1 MTGPIHVVVVD
12 DSPFVCRLLTSY
24 LQSSLDFQVVGTAL
38 NGARAVELVKELRP
52 DAVTLDLEM
61 PEMNGLEALEHIMHD
76 CPTPVV
82 LVSGVSRRA
91 AAITLQALNM
101 GAVDF
106 ILKYTPGVDTDPVA
120 LRQEIIAKVRAA
132 SQIKVIRSLRSRRLD
147 RETAPPLR
155 QAQDTAPLPAYPS
168 TSPPRLPLR
177 QGSGQGSGQAG
188 LGPPADVGQVS
199 IPADEVERARRR
211 EVLPFLPGGVVVI
224 GASTGGPVALR
235 ELLSNLPADFSAAV
249 IIVQHMPAAFTGVLA
264 AQLDRQSPLK
274 VKEAEAGDRLQP
286 GLVLV
291 APGGYHLLLRPD
303 SRVVLNQ
310 GLEIGGHRPSVDVT
324 MQSVAQLYGART
336 KGVVLT
342 GMGNDGSLGLVAIRA
357 KGGKTFAQDAA
368 SCVVNGMPQ
377 RAIEKGVVNHI
388 APPAKIAQ
396 LLRMT

>member
-1 MTGPIHVVVVD
+1 
-12 DSPFVCRLLTSY
+12 
-24 LQSSLDFQVVGTAL
+24 
-38 NGARAVELVKELRP
+38 VELVKELRP

-76 CPTPVV
+76 CPTPVI
-82 LVSGVSRRA
+82 LVTGVSRRA
-91 AAITLQALNM
+91 VAITLQALDM

-106 ILKYTPGVDTDPVA
+106 ILKYTPGVDTNPEA
-120 LRQEIIAKVRAA
+120 LRQEIMAKVRAA

-147 RETAPPLR
+147 RETAPSLRPLDR
-155 QAQDTAPLPAYPS
+155 LGTTQAQDTAPSPAYLP
-168 TSPPRLPLR
+168 TRPEVDDIPP
-177 QGSGQGSGQAG
+177 
-188 LGPPADVGQVS
+188 
-199 IPADEVERARRR
+199 ERVQRR

-235 ELLSNLPADFSAAV
+235 ELLSSLPADFPAAV
-249 IIVQHMPAAFTGVLA
+249 IIVQHMPANFTEVLA
-264 AQLDRQSPLK
+264 ALLDRQSPLK
-274 VKEAEAGDRLQP
+274 VKEAETGDRLQP
-286 GLVLV
+286 GLILV

-310 GLEIGGHRPSVDVT
+310 GPEIGGHRPSIDVT

-377 RAIEKGVVNHI
+377 RAIEKGVVNHV
-388 APPAKIAQ
+388 APPARIAQ

>member
-1 MTGPIHVVVVD
+1 MTGPIRVVVAD

-24 LQSSLDFQVVGTAL
+24 LQSSPDFQVVGTAL
-38 NGARAVELVKELRP
+38 NGSRAVELVKELRP

-61 PEMNGLEALEHIMHD
+61 PEMNGLEALEYIMYD

-91 AAITLQALNM
+91 AAITLQALDM

-106 ILKYTPGVDTDPVA
+106 ILKYTPGVDTDPEA
-120 LRQEIIAKVRAA
+120 LRQEIMAKVRAA
-132 SQIKVIRSLRSRRLD
+132 SQIKVIRSLRPRRQD
-147 RETAPPLR
+147 RETVGPGR
-155 QAQDTAPLPAYPS
+155 AQGITPAMVDER
-168 TSPPRLPLR
+168 TQRR
-177 QGSGQGSGQAG
+177 
-188 LGPPADVGQVS
+188 DV
-199 IPADEVERARRR
+199 P
-211 EVLPFLPGGVVVI
+211 PFLPGGVVVI

-235 ELLSNLPADFSAAV
+235 ELLGNLPADFPAAV
-249 IIVQHMPAAFTGVLA
+249 IVIQHMPATFTGVLA
-264 AQLDRQSPLK
+264 AQLGRHIVLK
-274 VKEAEAGDRLQP
+274 VKEAEMGDRLQP

-303 SRVVLNQ
+303 SQVELNQ
-310 GLEIGGHRPSVDVT
+310 GPEIGGHRPSIDVT

-342 GMGNDGSLGLVAIRA
+342 GMGSDGSLGLVAIRA

-377 RAIEKGVVNHI
+377 RAIEKGVVDHI
-388 APPAKIAQ
+388 APPARIAQ
-396 LLRMT
+396 LLRMR

>member
-1 MTGPIHVVVVD
+1 MTGPIHVVVAD

-106 ILKYTPGVDTDPVA
+106 ILKYTPGVDTDPMA
-120 LRQEIIAKVRAA
+120 LRQEIMAKVRAA

-147 RETAPPLR
+147 RETVPAPY
-155 QAQDTAPLPAYPS
+155 PAYPS
-168 TSPPRLPLR
+168 EPERA
-177 QGSGQGSGQAG
+177 QGIA
-188 LGPPADVGQVS
+188 PTV
-199 IPADEVERARRR
+199 DEERARRR

-249 IIVQHMPAAFTGVLA
+249 IIIQHMPAAFTGVLA

-310 GLEIGGHRPSVDVT
+310 GPEIGGHRPSIDVT

-388 APPAKIAQ
+388 APPARIAQ

>member
-1 MTGPIHVVVVD
+1 MTRPIRIVVAD

-24 LQSSLDFQVVGTAL
+24 LQSSPDFQVVGTAL
-38 NGARAVELVKELRP
+38 NGTRAVELVKELRP

-91 AAITLQALNM
+91 AAITLQALDI

-106 ILKYTPGVDTDPVA
+106 ILKYTPGVDTNPEA
-120 LRQEIIAKVRAA
+120 LRQEIMAKVRAA

-155 QAQDTAPLPAYPS
+155 PLDRLGTTQAQDTAPSPAYMP
-168 TSPPRLPLR
+168 TRPEVDDTPP
-177 QGSGQGSGQAG
+177 
-188 LGPPADVGQVS
+188 
-199 IPADEVERARRR
+199 ERVQRR

-235 ELLSNLPADFSAAV
+235 ELLSNLPADFPAAV
-249 IIVQHMPAAFTGVLA
+249 IIVQHMPATFTGVLA
-264 AQLDRQSPLK
+264 AQLDRQVPFK
-274 VKEAEAGDRLQP
+274 VREAEAGDRLQP
-286 GLVLV
+286 GLILV

-310 GLEIGGHRPSVDVT
+310 GPEIGGHRPSIDVT
-324 MQSVAQLYGART
+324 MQSAAQLYGART

-377 RAIEKGVVNHI
+377 RAIEKGVVNHV
-388 APPAKIAQ
+388 APPARIAQ

>member
-1 MTGPIHVVVVD
+1 MTGPIRVVVAD

-24 LQSSLDFQVVGTAL
+24 LQSSPNFQVVGTAL
-38 NGARAVELVKELRP
+38 NGARAVDLTKTLRP

-76 CPTPVV
+76 CPTPVIM
-82 LVSGVSRRA
+82 VSGVSRRA
-91 AAITLQALNM
+91 AAITLQALEL

-106 ILKYTPGVDTDPVA
+106 ILKYTPGVDTNPEV

-132 SQIKVIRSLRSRRLD
+132 SQIKVIRSLRPRRARD
-147 RETAPPLR
+147 REAALPRPPVAPKVPER
-155 QAQDTAPLPAYPS
+155 DRRS
-168 TSPPRLPLR
+168 KILPL
-177 QGSGQGSGQAG
+177 
-188 LGPPADVGQVS
+188 
-199 IPADEVERARRR
+199 
-211 EVLPFLPGGVVVI
+211 LPGGVVVI

-249 IIVQHMPAAFTGVLA
+249 IVVQHMPASFTQVLA
-264 AQLDRQSPLK
+264 AQLDRQVPLK

-303 SRVVLNQ
+303 SRVELKQ
-310 GLEIGGHRPSVDVT
+310 GPEIGGHCPSIDVT

-336 KGVVLT
+336 KGIVLT
-342 GMGNDGSLGLVAIRA
+342 GMGNDGSLGLVSIRA

-368 SCVVNGMPQ
+368 TCVVNGMPQ
-377 RAIEKGVVNHI
+377 RAIEKGVVNHV
-388 APPAKIAQ
+388 APPVRIAQ
-396 LLRMT
+396 LLMLDRVRT